1 MRRDDIYLSSTHLT
15 MRFAKDI
22 LKIVHFVM
30 MIVVNFASKLLF
42 VFEDSHNNMSF
53 KLISKATNRKIFV
66 DKKIVFLML
75 FLIFK
80 YFEIL
85 FIEVVVVKSTRK
97 FSNIA
102 FFVAKMI
109 NLIKMSFVFWIIVT
123 NVVSWASSKIFAN
136 YKSVSKSTLDSY
148 STKCFNKNSIT
159 YLVKL
164 LFLCREVHIKH
175 VHVFVQQTYQH
186 NVIHVQNLKSANK
199 RVFSC
204 LF

>member
-1 MRRDDIYLSSTHLT
+1 

-109 NLIKMSFVFWIIVT
+109 NLIKMSFVF
-123 NVVSWASSKIFAN
+123 
-136 YKSVSKSTLDSY
+136 
-148 STKCFNKNSIT
+148 
-159 YLVKL
+159 
-164 LFLCREVHIKH
+164 
-175 VHVFVQQTYQH
+175 
-186 NVIHVQNLKSANK
+186 
-199 RVFSC
+199 
-204 LF
+204 